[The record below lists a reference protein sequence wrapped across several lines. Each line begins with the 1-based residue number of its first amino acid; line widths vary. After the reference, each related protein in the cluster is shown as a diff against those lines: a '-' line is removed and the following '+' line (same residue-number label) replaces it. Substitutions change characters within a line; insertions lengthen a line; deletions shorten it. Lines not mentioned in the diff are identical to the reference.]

1 MTQFYSSSSV
11 CTPSRSSLLTGCYA
25 QRVNMHVD
33 HQNLCVLFPGGKKGL
48 HPDEI
53 TLAELL
59 KQRGYATACIGKWH
73 LGDQPPF
80 LPTRQGF
87 DLFFGLPYSNDMGK
101 RKIPHDH
108 RCLSYGEKGSSKLPS
123 IRPT

>member
-1 MTQFYSSSSV
+1 
-11 CTPSRSSLLTGCYA
+11 
-25 QRVNMHVD
+25 MHVD

-59 KQRGYATACIGKWH
+59 KQQGYATACIGKWH

-87 DLFFGLPYSNDMGK
+87 DLFLVYPTATTWVNE
-101 RKIPHDH
+101 KIPHDH
-108 RCLSYGEKGSSKLPS
+108 RCLSCGEKGSSKLPS